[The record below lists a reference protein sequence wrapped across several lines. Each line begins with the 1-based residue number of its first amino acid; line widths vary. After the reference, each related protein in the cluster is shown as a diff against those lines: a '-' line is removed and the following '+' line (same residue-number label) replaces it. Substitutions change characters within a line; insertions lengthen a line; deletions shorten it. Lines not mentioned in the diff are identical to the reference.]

1 MGGCGVGWLSV
12 VGVAE
17 MVVVGGLVGW
27 CRWVSWLVSE
37 NGLIGLG
44 FLVWFRIRV
53 ICKSV

>member
-1 MGGCGVGWLSV
+1 MWLRWLLWVGWL
-12 VGVAE
+12 VG
-17 MVVVGGLVGW
+17 VGGLVGW
-27 CRWVSWLVSE
+27 CRLVSE